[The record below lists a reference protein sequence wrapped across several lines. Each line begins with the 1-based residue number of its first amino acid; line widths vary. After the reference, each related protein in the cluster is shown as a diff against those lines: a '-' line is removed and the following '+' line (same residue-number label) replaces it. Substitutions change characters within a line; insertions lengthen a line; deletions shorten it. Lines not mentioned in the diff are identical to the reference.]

1 MEKVE
6 TDVVG
11 QTVYV
16 YGLFEWGKCIYVGE
30 TLIPS
35 KRFTT
40 HYKKY
45 REEGS
50 SVYMKILDKYEDL
63 EHKWIVHYQNEGCD
77 LNNSSKSKSR
87 KNPKLYNY
95 NLPVYEIGEVIL
107 NPIQVDGRLYW
118 RKLDREKKERQ
129 KRFKERL
136 EKNKLKDLLKR
147 EQIEEERERV
157 KQEKKKREKRS
168 RDLRTTK
175 TLELLKIRS
184 SKVKEVLLQKSRSK
198 KDSEKYNL
206 FDLSGEV
213 LDTSLEKKDLS
224 YVYGIWIPNNK
235 EWKSEIK
242 EGFEVET
249 LQVTTRTKVPLLLER
264 RKINQ

>member
-1 MEKVE
+1 MERTGTK
-6 TDVVG
+6 VVG

-16 YGLFEWGKCIYVGE
+16 YGIFEWGECIYVGE
-30 TLIPS
+30 TLGPS
-35 KRFTT
+35 TRFRT
-40 HYKKY
+40 HHQRY
-45 REEGS
+45 REKGRF
-50 SVYMKILDKYEDL
+50 VTMKILDKYEDL
-63 EHKWIVHYQNEGCD
+63 EHKWILHYQNEGYD
-77 LNNSSKSKSR
+77 LDNTSKSKGR
-87 KNPKLYNY
+87 KNPRHYNY
-95 NLPVYEIGEVIL
+95 NKPTFEIGEELLFPWRVEKRVEMR
-107 NPIQVDGRLYW
+107 PIY
-118 RKLDREKKERQ
+118 EKKERT
-129 KRFKERL
+129 KERKT
-136 EKNKLKDLLKR
+136 ENRLKR
-147 EQIEEERERV
+147 EENQKRIQEDKIRV
-157 KQEKKKREKRS
+157 KEENKKREKRS

-249 LQVTTRTKVPLLLER
+249 LQVITRTKVSLLLER
-264 RKINQ
+264 SKINQ